1 MDLNQIKSFIAVANH
16 GNLTQAAETLHLSQ
30 PAVTAQ
36 IKAMEKKLDVA
47 LFLRTAQGM
56 VPTPAG
62 EAFLPK
68 AEHLLNQVYQVELFA
83 KRLSE
88 DYVAQVK
95 VGMIHPTTSL
105 KIGQLVQFLLQK
117 MPTLDIQLSI
127 DISGAVLNQVRK
139 KELDAGFYLGKNP
152 YRNVHSMVLSEF
164 RYVLICPV
172 AWHDDLCRSGESA
185 LAHYPWVKFS
195 QFLSLGKLMIEFY
208 RKHNFS
214 PRHVTTCDHISAA
227 IDLVAAEVGLAL
239 VREDEALEAQ
249 GKGLVKVLPDY
260 FMTEQLSFIYPEG
273 QEENDMLTLLK
284 TGIKAIWA
292 DAVLEDVVA

>member
-62 EAFLPK
+62 AAFLPK

-95 VGMIHPTTSL
+95 IGMIHPTPSL
-105 KIGQLVQFLLQK
+105 KIGHLVQFLLQQI
-117 MPTLDIQLSI
+117 PTLDIQLSI

-152 YRNVHSMVLSEF
+152 YRNVHSLVLSEF

-172 AWHDDLCRSGESA
+172 AWYEALADAEDDA
-185 LAHYPWVKFS
+185 LAHYPWIQFS

-208 RKHNFS
+208 RQHNFS
-214 PRHVTTCDHISAA
+214 PKHVTTCDHISAA

-249 GKGLVKVLPDY
+249 QKGLIKVLPAY

-273 QEENDMLTLLK
+273 QEENEMLQLLK
-284 TGIKAIWA
+284 AGIHHIWA
-292 DAVLEDVVA
+292 DAVV

>member
-68 AEHLLNQVYQVELFA
+68 AEQLLNQVYQVELFA

-88 DYVAQVK
+88 DYVKQVK
-95 VGMIHPTTSL
+95 IGMIHPTPSL
-105 KIGQLVQFLLQK
+105 NIGQLVHFLLQAL
-117 MPTLDIQLSI
+117 PTLDVQLSI

-172 AWHDDLCRSGESA
+172 AWHDTLLAMGEA
-185 LAHYPWVKFS
+185 GLAHYPWIKFS

-208 RKHNFS
+208 RLHNFS
-214 PRHVTTCDHISAA
+214 PKHVTTCDHISAA
-227 IDLVAAEVGLAL
+227 IDLVAAEIGLAL
-239 VREDEALEAQ
+239 VRADEALEAQ
-249 GKGLVKVLPDY
+249 DKGLVKVLPAY

-273 QEENDMLTLLK
+273 QEENEMLTLLK
-284 TGIKAIWA
+284 DGVRSIWRDA
-292 DAVLEDVVA
+292 VAEDAVL

>member
-62 EAFLPK
+62 AAFLPK
-68 AEHLLNQVYQVELFA
+68 AEYLLNQVYQVELFA

-95 VGMIHPTTSL
+95 VGMIHPTPSL
-105 KIGQLVQFLLQK
+105 KIGQLVHFLLEK
-117 MPTLDIQLSI
+117 IPTLDVELSI

-172 AWHDDLCRSGESA
+172 PWYDA
-185 LAHYPWVKFS
+185 LRVGGDAGLAQHPWIQFS

-208 RKHNFS
+208 RQYNFN

-249 GKGLVKVLPDY
+249 AKGLVKVLPDY
-260 FMTEQLSFIYPEG
+260 FMTEHLSFIYPEG
-273 QEENDMLTLLK
+273 QEENDMLQLLK
-284 TGIKAIWA
+284 AGIASIWV
-292 DAVLEDVVA
+292 DAFDVATVS